1 MKKTLTRHLSL
12 LLLICM
18 MFSIIGTSCVVTPPV
33 GEPSVTE
40 KIEGIDNPDTS
51 GEVDD
56 GGIMGT
62 YQPPEGEY
70 DIETPEGYNKVT
82 FYWVNP
88 MFSSWADY
96 ETCDIWIWYD
106 DVDGKGYLLEQCE
119 YGAKVV
125 INVPETVTEVGF
137 IVRKDC
143 SEPGG
148 TSWGSASKD
157 GGDDRFAIITGKE
170 TYIFLKNG
178 DANQYASDDGVNLV
192 QIKKFNVAGIKDF
205 HTIQYNINPGKKLD
219 NYGQV
224 SVWDGDKKLTITRV
238 NTMGKST
245 TQGMIT
251 VEEELELNKIYT
263 VMIEGFEPINA
274 VPMQIFDTKEFGEMY
289 NYEGTDLGSI
299 ITYDEQGNPTTTFKV
314 WAPTAAAVVLDLYT
328 KGNEVDENDK
338 PIPGSA
344 KDAYEHVEMTLGE
357 KGVWT
362 ATVPG
367 VGHGVYYTYTV
378 TTAAGTETATDPYGR
393 AAGLNGNR
401 SMVVDLDK
409 TNPEGWDDTNFNSGI
424 DHYSD
429 AFIWEVHV
437 RDFSNLITSSQYKG
451 KYLAFTERGLVNEHG
466 VSVGVDYLVNL
477 GVTHVHLLPVYD
489 YATVKEENPDSGFNW
504 GYDPKN
510 YNVPEGSYSTDPY
523 NGEVRITEYK
533 QMVQALHA
541 AGIGVIMDVVY
552 NHTFSGTDS
561 SFHRIVP
568 YYYYRY
574 NSNGANSNASGC
586 GNDTASERYMYRKF
600 MVESTSYWMEEY
612 NLDGLRFDLMGL
624 HDLETMRQVEAAV
637 HAINNQAIIYGEGW
651 TMGSTTD
658 GSEQANQGNIGKIT
672 PTNGAIGSIAVF
684 NDAIRNGLKGNSGF
698 GEITAGILNGGA
710 NNDNLSKVL
719 FGILGGN
726 SSAAGWRVS
735 NGMVINYMSAHD
747 NLALWDQLTLTMGGS
762 TSAKAKANRLGAAI
776 LFISKGTP
784 FVQAGEEMLRTKP
797 YYDKQG
803 NLVPGEYDENSYSS
817 CDETNNLKWSTLK
830 PGSEEYKMTQ
840 YYAGLVAMRK
850 AYPIFSDVA
859 TNIQSENIGNCGLAI
874 QYKLNNQEAI
884 VLINASSSSVSYNM
898 KSGGWKLVAT
908 VDNAGAST
916 IATQGAGNVSVP
928 AGGILV
934 YVK

>member
-33 GEPSVTE
+33 GDPSVTE

-106 DVDGKGYLLEQCE
+106 DVDGKGYLMEQCE

-125 INVPETVTEVGF
+125 INVPDTVTEVGF

-328 KGNEVDENDK
+328 KGNEVDENDN

-658 GSEQANQGNIGKIT
+658 GSEQANQSNIGKIT